1 MGQAPI
7 ENRTSEVATSE
18 VVGGEGLVATRTLV
32 GRAQERSKTS
42 VPMAR
47 GNVVQDALAG
57 AEGQATIVD
66 CADKLVFRHVVGM
79 FFEKV
84 VLVHLR
90 FETWR
95 RDTVFESSCSE
106 LCEIKGKEFF
116 SKVRV
121 QKYFRGH
128 SWRSSTRVAAD
139 SICGARVLMSFQNM
153 RAHGFAVGAM

>member
-1 MGQAPI
+1 MDVQVEVLELCGLVAAKRAEQRRWYKQREERASRLPGASPL
-7 ENRTSEVATSE
+7 ENRTSEVATCD

-42 VPMAR
+42 VPMAC

-79 FFEKV
+79 FFEKG

-95 RDTVFESSCSE
+95 RDTGFESSCSE
-106 LCEIKGKEFF
+106 LCEIKG
-116 SKVRV
+116 
-121 QKYFRGH
+121 
-128 SWRSSTRVAAD
+128 
-139 SICGARVLMSFQNM
+139 
-153 RAHGFAVGAM
+153 